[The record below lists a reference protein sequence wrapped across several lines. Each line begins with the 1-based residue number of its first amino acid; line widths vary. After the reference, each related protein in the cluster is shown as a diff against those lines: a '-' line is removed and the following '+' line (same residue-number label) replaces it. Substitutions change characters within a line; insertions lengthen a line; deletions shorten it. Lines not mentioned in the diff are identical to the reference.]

1 MRTQTTDQP
10 EIQVKARITTRKT
23 ISSTLYQQNQ
33 VLKSEKKVD
42 LFFLIV
48 EALFYMVVTRGVPN
62 LKLWGGN
69 EASFL
74 LALHS
79 RQKGN
84 PSAFPTTIH

>member
-1 MRTQTTDQP
+1 
-10 EIQVKARITTRKT
+10 
-23 ISSTLYQQNQ
+23 
-33 VLKSEKKVD
+33 
-42 LFFLIV
+42 
-48 EALFYMVVTRGVPN
+48 MVVTRGVPN

-84 PSAFPTTIH
+84 PSAFPTTIYTIIWLRIMDSKKNKLNYALEN